1 MQRFDEL
8 PAAHFTGI
16 AQTCLDIAQ
25 DVESGARHEVE
36 YKRPAVGGLVWD
48 AVVAVLTAIEVG
60 NRGASTFV
68 TGRASVART
77 IVGRLEE
84 ERPEL
89 QIARLMRHPYALHS
103 LEHAGQMRRGT
114 YASACHG
121 TEWLLTT
128 LNSLLLPELRIASQ
142 RLGWLRDVAP

>member
-1 MQRFDEL
+1 MQRFDDL

-16 AQTCLDIAQ
+16 AETCLDIAQ
-25 DVESGARHEVE
+25 NVESGARHEVE
-36 YKRPAVGGLVWD
+36 HKRPAVGGLVWD
-48 AVVAVLTAIEVG
+48 AVVAVLTAIEID
-60 NRGASTFV
+60 NRGTSAFV

-89 QIARLMRHPYALHS
+89 QIARLMRHAYALHS

-114 YASACHG
+114 YVSACGG
-121 TEWLLTT
+121 TEWLFTT
-128 LNSLLLPELRIASQ
+128 LNSLLPPELRIESQ
-142 RLGWLRDVAP
+142 RFAWLRDVAP